1 MIQVY
6 VELTNIVWE
15 NDDDGSIAYEQGT
28 SRSFVADI
36 PDSWALTEQ
45 DIDEAIADSLE
56 HHTGFRPK
64 SWVLYCFDDT
74 LETAWA

>member
-6 VELTNIVWE
+6 VEITNIVWE
-15 NDDDGSIAYEQGT
+15 DDQDRTIAYEQGT
-28 SRSFVADI
+28 SRSFIADI
-36 PDSWALTEQ
+36 PDRDSLTSQ

-64 SWVLYCFDDT
+64 SWYLYCFDDT
-74 LETAWA
+74 LEIA